1 MRLIASLESQQYMS
15 QKFRTNQL
23 ILSGQD
29 VNSVFYPLSSNPSSF
44 INTGQTGNF
53 VATGTNSI
61 INDNS
66 NSPSIN
72 IQNRQLI
79 DSVNSQSLDWGN
91 RILKDGFQNYSI
103 QYDARFLRDAAQDYV
118 LDWNNLILSGNWTAQ
133 ALSISGSSVV
143 LASQTGGFGGGG
155 SGGSFN
161 TGTLVGTF
169 ALLNSNNNFSG
180 TETIYNTNS
189 INLITTTGNYT
200 GYQQINVQNQSSS
213 PLASSDLVVTNDIGN
228 ESNYYVDLGINSST
242 YTGQFVGNTGDGYL
256 FSQANDFYIGNTQ
269 SGNKLYLFAGTTP
282 FTGSQA
288 GLTIFNNNL
297 GINNNTPIYDL
308 DVSGNT
314 RILISNLTTQSI
326 SGGIMTGIGL
336 LLGNPVLAT
345 SVAGLGVQVSPSLN
359 FSGNYYATGSG
370 TSGSFPYQWRIYAT
384 GISGI
389 VGNGQGATQL
399 NFGFTTGNETF
410 FEGVSTA
417 IFFSTNGSNNQGTI
431 NAFIG
436 KFLSSVITPT
446 CAVTTLNPNGGNS
459 IFINNTN
466 NSSANISNS
475 FTPVIVNPTVINTG
489 NLYLNAFSGNY
500 TSAGGNAT
508 YTNVVVAPNYNFT
521 GPQSGTIY
529 DLRVNSTSPNLSG
542 ANHILFDV
550 SNSGTSWLKVTNGL
564 VTIPQL
570 SCTTINPVG
579 NVDASAVL
587 TNSLNAN
594 GVSPISFNTATNTG
608 NWTTHNIFTN
618 ETNNFV
624 SGLHINYIGTS
635 FSGNNI
641 STTGGSNYTTV
652 LVNPNWNF
660 TGPQTGTVYDLRVN
674 STSPQISGAT
684 HYLFDVSNSGTS
696 YFNISG
702 NGSGNFPSGLIV
714 NNSPV
719 LTNSFYRAGTVAV
732 GSNATTQLVT
742 FSSNFA
748 NTGYSVSLT
757 PDNAMGTANTLAATS
772 KTISGFTISATLGV
786 VGGFN
791 VDYTAMLYN

>member
-389 VGNGQGATQL
+389 INNGAGATQL
-399 NFGFTTGNETF
+399 NFGFSTGSETF
-410 FEGVSTA
+410 IEGVSPA
-417 IFFSTNGSNNQGTI
+417 IFFNTNGSNNQGTI
-431 NAFIG
+431 NAFVG
-436 KFLSSVITPT
+436 KFTSSLIT
-446 CAVTTLNPNGGNS
+446 TTLAANAIIPQS
-459 IFINNTN
+459 ASTITFNTSN
-466 NSSANISNS
+466 NSSTISSNIFSPIMSNV
-475 FTPVIVNPTVINTG
+475 VITNTG
-489 NLYLNAFSGNY
+489 NQYLNSFSGNY
-500 TSAGGNAT
+500 ISAGGNGN
-508 YTNVVVAPNYNFT
+508 YTNVLVAPNYNFA
-521 GPQSGTIY
+521 GPQS
-529 DLRVNSTSPNLSG
+529 
-542 ANHILFDV
+542 
-550 SNSGTSWLKVTNGL
+550 
-564 VTIPQL
+564 
-570 SCTTINPVG
+570 
-579 NVDASAVL
+579 
-587 TNSLNAN
+587 
-594 GVSPISFNTATNTG
+594 
-608 NWTTHNIFTN
+608 
-618 ETNNFV
+618 
-624 SGLHINYIGTS
+624 
-635 FSGNNI
+635 
-641 STTGGSNYTTV
+641 
-652 LVNPNWNF
+652 
-660 TGPQTGTVYDLRVN
+660 GTVYDLRVN

-684 HYLFDVSNSGTS
+684 HYLFDVSNSGVS
-696 YFNISG
+696 KFNINAAGTITCFGGLVLGNVTNTNNQPFVGNISTNNSIYSIGNTSTPWLSG
-702 NGSGNFPSGLIV
+702 SFIYVNANSGNFTSGV
-714 NNSPV
+714 NIAGNPV

-732 GSNATTQLVT
+732 SSNATTQLVI